1 MQERNHLMKNKKK
14 FAFLTLALTMGLIIG
29 ACTSNKSSSTPASS
43 SSDIPASSSISSDVP
58 SSSPSSSVVPSSS
71 SSSIAPSSQSSSSS
85 SSSAPSSSSIP
96 DSSSSSSSSS
106 SSIKSTYTVNF
117 VVNGQTIE
125 THEVNPGELVVF
137 EGDEPTKN
145 PDANAVKYR
154 FKGWDKDLSEP
165 INGDTTITALFA
177 EYAEEIIVDDFENY
191 SGNGA
196 LKDSGWAAWTFKN
209 SGWTTET
216 EAAVSLST
224 NAADGKKAL
233 RLDAW
238 RNGMDFKMIKTLEKG
253 TFTKSANAIQFKLML
268 PRNMSSV
275 KVLLVGEMTIEG
287 KPQAPSFS
295 YVLNQT
301 SGEYMEY
308 TIPLADPGWALWN
321 DPTKP
326 IHEVATW
333 MGVHEDDYL
342 NYLTS
347 IEFYAKGDDGQG
359 GQPYIAFLDSVK
371 FVTLDNPEFSQTQE
385 LKRYDRYTGTLAD
398 GSTLRV
404 DLASDGSATAKIIDI
419 EVPQTISGSY
429 IIENDQITFTSAD
442 GGASLVYKGDIT
454 DGGQLVK
461 YNSASGNFANAV
473 LDMNLNAVQ
482 VVNNFEQYTESGEA
496 YSQQNY
502 DDTIGSGLRGDFY
515 GEYYTGSGAS
525 DWAGNGWQIMPN
537 GDEVNLIK
545 DSANS
550 HSGNNYASFK
560 HFSENA
566 ARYISWDLFKGTA
579 DKNSFRGSTLG
590 FWAKGYVNKLKV
602 SVYSVTQPS
611 HQNKDKYVKEGSF
624 NEGKVVNDWTH
635 FEIELNPAYVY
646 YGFMFMIDN
655 DYAGDGQ
662 LYLDDIEVYTANPY
676 ATYQA
681 PEVKKLTQGV
691 SYMAKINDLVAAQ
704 LFIRS
709 ETQVYLMIPGLESTT
724 IKGTYVFDEV
734 DVTMT
739 FDGDVYVASVS
750 EDMKTFTFK
759 SISGTGKVAGYLNNL
774 SFNLIDYA
782 DDAET
787 YDEDGLMYY
796 QGNQDF
802 NKKKGARGAYYCQY
816 IYQGNWI
823 LMGGNGDQLQLDTT
837 NHIEGAKSLKMKKS
851 TAGDMRYMEW
861 GLFDGTAKAHT
872 GVSKFTVWLMNPLD
886 SATELKIIL
895 YKVQKVTANTDIDEN
910 KVVKEITL
918 TANQEW
924 TEYTIDLDPTE
935 TYYGYCIYA
944 PQASK
949 TGYFNVDY
957 AYYYNVDNN
966 PNIPYYAK
974 KDMVLNG
981 NLGDNAASIK
991 FDEGGKF
998 NFTCAALGANNVEG
1012 SYDIAF
1018 VDFKDTVMTLSINN
1032 TTIKCLYV
1040 VDADY
1045 KVTLMIAEVSGA
1057 MESYIPVGSTFAN
1070 Q

>member
-1 MQERNHLMKNKKK
+1 MKNKTK
-14 FAFLTLALTMGLIIG
+14 FAFLTAILSMGLILG
-29 ACTSNKSSSTPASS
+29 ACTPATQPSSEVGKSSIEPTSNISSNEPVVSSSTPAPSS
-43 SSDIPASSSISSDVP
+43 VAPSSEPQPSSAPISSLVLASSAEPSSSISS
-58 SSSPSSSVVPSSS
+58 
-71 SSSIAPSSQSSSSS
+71 
-85 SSSAPSSSSIP
+85 
-96 DSSSSSSSSS
+96 
-106 SSIKSTYTVNF
+106 KLTVNF
-117 VVNGQTIE
+117 VVNGTVVQTN
-125 THEVNPGELVVF
+125 EVEPGETV
-137 EGDEPTKN
+137 EYNGETPTKD
-145 PDANAVKYR
+145 PDANAPKYR
-154 FKGWDKDLSEP
+154 FIGWDKDITEP
-165 INGDTTITALFA
+165 IIANTTFTAVFA

-191 SGNGA
+191 SGA
-196 LKDSGWAAWTFKN
+196 ADLKDAGWNAWTFKG
-209 SGWTTET
+209 SGWTIET
-216 EAAVSLST
+216 EAAVSVST

-238 RNGMDFKMIKTLEKG
+238 RNGMDFKAIKTLEKG
-253 TFTKSANAIQFKLML
+253 TFTKSANALQFKLML
-268 PRNMSSV
+268 PRNMSSL
-275 KVLLVGEMTIEG
+275 KVLLVGEVMIGG
-287 KPQAPSFS
+287 KLQAPSFS

-308 TIPLADPGWALWN
+308 TIPLADDGWALWN
-321 DPTKP
+321 KQGDTIKA
-326 IHEVATW
+326 VAGWT
-333 MGVHEDDYL
+333 GVHEDDFL
-342 NYLTS
+342 NYLTA

-359 GQPYIAFLDSVK
+359 GQPYLAFIDSVK
-371 FVTLDNPEFSQTQE
+371 FVTLDNPEFVQTQR
-385 LKRYDRYTGTLAD
+385 LKQYDRYTGTLAD

-404 DLASDGSATAKIIDI
+404 DLAADGSATAKVIDI
-419 EVPQTISGSY
+419 EVPQTIPGNY
-429 IIENDQITFTSAD
+429 TIENDQITFTSAD
-442 GGASLVYKGDIT
+442 NGASLIYKGDIT

-461 YNSASGNFANAV
+461 YNSASGNYANAV
-473 LDMNLNAVQ
+473 LDMDLNAVQ

-515 GEYYTGSGAS
+515 GEYYTQEGSS
-525 DWAGNGWQIMPN
+525 DWAGQKWQIMPE
-537 GDEVNLIK
+537 GDEVNLIQ
-545 DSANS
+545 DSAAA

-566 ARYISWDLFKGTA
+566 ARYICWDLFKGTS
-579 DKNSFRGSTLG
+579 DKNSFRGTTLG

-611 HQNKDKYVKEGSF
+611 HANKEKYVKEGSF

-646 YGFMFMIDN
+646 YGFMILIDN

-662 LYLDDIEVYTANPY
+662 LYLDDIEIYTASPY

-709 ETQVYLMIPGLESTT
+709 ETQVYLMVPGLESTT

-739 FDGDVYVASVS
+739 FDNDVYVASVS

-774 SFNLIDYA
+774 SFKMIDYA

-796 QGNQDF
+796 QGNQDV

-816 IYQGNWI
+816 IYSGSWI

-861 GLFDGTAKAHT
+861 GLYDGTAQAHT
-872 GVSKFTVWLMNPLD
+872 GVSKFAIWLKNPLD
-886 SATELKIIL
+886 SATALKVIL
-895 YKVQKVTANTDIDEN
+895 YKVQKVTSSTDVDAN
-910 KVVKEITL
+910 KLVKEITL
-918 TANQEW
+918 TANQDW
-924 TEYTIDLDPTE
+924 TEYVLDLDPTE

-949 TGYFNVDY
+949 TGFFNVDY
-957 AYYYNVDNN
+957 AYYYSVDND
-966 PNIPYYAK
+966 PNIPFYAK

-998 NFTCAALGANNVEG
+998 YFTCEALNANNVEG
-1012 SYDIAF
+1012 SYDLAF

-1032 TTIKCLYV
+1032 TTIKCLYA

-1045 KVTLMIAEVSGA
+1045 KATLIVTEVSGA
-1057 MESYIPVGSTFAN
+1057 MESYIPVASIFAN
-1070 Q
+1070 K

>member
-1 MQERNHLMKNKKK
+1 MQERNHLMRNKKK
-14 FAFLTLALTMGLIIG
+14 FAFLTLALTMSLIIG
-29 ACTSNKSSSTPASS
+29 ACTSNKSSSEPASS
-43 SSDIPASSSISSDVP
+43 SSDIPVSSSTSSDT
-58 SSSPSSSVVPSSS
+58 SSIAPSSSVVPSSS
-71 SSSIAPSSQSSSSS
+71 SSVTPSSQSSSSS
-85 SSSAPSSSSIP
+85 SSSASN
-96 DSSSSSSSSS
+96 SSSSSSSSS
-106 SSIKSTYTVNF
+106 TKETYTVNF
-117 VVNGQTIE
+117 VVNNQVVE
-125 THEVNPGELVVF
+125 THEVNPGELAVF
-137 EGDEPTKN
+137 EGEEPAKN

-154 FKGWDKDLSEP
+154 FKGWDKNLNEP
-165 INGDTTITALFA
+165 IAGDTTFTAIFA

-191 SGNGA
+191 SGNGG
-196 LKDSGWAAWTFKN
+196 LKDAGWAAWTYKN

-253 TFTKSANAIQFKLML
+253 TFTKSANALQFKLML

-326 IHEVATW
+326 IHEVAGW

-371 FVTLDNPEFSQTQE
+371 FVTLDNPEFSQTQK
-385 LKRYDRYTGTLAD
+385 LKQYDRYTGTLAD

-404 DLASDGSATAKIIDI
+404 DLAADGSARAKVIDI
-419 EVPQTISGSY
+419 EKPRSFPCNYV
-429 IIENDQITFTSAD
+429 IENDEFTLRASPALDSISLEYVGSITN
-442 GGASLVYKGDIT
+442 
-454 DGGQLVK
+454 GGQLIK
-461 YNSASGNFANAV
+461 FKSATGSFANLV
-473 LDMNLNAVQ
+473 TDMDLDAVQ
-482 VVNNFEQYTESGEA
+482 IVNNFEQYTESGEA

-515 GEYYTGSGAS
+515 GEYYTASGAS

-537 GDEVNLIK
+537 GDEVNLIQ
-545 DSANS
+545 DSSAA

-560 HFSENA
+560 HFSEHA
-566 ARYISWDLFKGTA
+566 ARYICWDLFKGTA
-579 DKNSFRGSTLG
+579 DKNSFRGTTLG

-724 IKGTYVFDEV
+724 IKGTYEFDEK

-739 FDGDVYVASVS
+739 FSGDVYVASVS
-750 EDMKTFTFK
+750 EDMRTFTFK
-759 SISGTGKVAGYLNNL
+759 SISGTGKAANYLNNL
-774 SFNLIDYA
+774 SFKMMDYA

-796 QGNQDF
+796 QGNQDV
-802 NKKKGARGAYYCQY
+802 NKIKGARGAYYCQY
-816 IYQGNWI
+816 IWSGSWI

-851 TAGDMRYMEW
+851 TAGDMRYMQW
-861 GLFDGTAKAHT
+861 GLYDGTAEGHT
-872 GVSKFTVWLMNPLD
+872 GVSKFAIWLMNPLD
-886 SATELKIIL
+886 TATDLKIIL
-895 YKVQKVTANTDIDEN
+895 YKVQKVTANTDIDAN

-918 TANQEW
+918 TANQDW
-924 TEYTIDLDPTE
+924 TEYVLDLDPTE

-974 KDMVLNG
+974 KDMVLSG

-998 NFTCAALGANNVEG
+998 YFTCAGLGAGNVEG
-1012 SYDIAF
+1012 SYDLAF
-1018 VDFKDTVMTLSINN
+1018 VDFKDSVMTLSINN

-1045 KVTLMIAEVSGA
+1045 KVTLTVTEVSGA